1 MKIIIPGLCAVM
13 LCLTALPVHAEVKY
27 QHIPGKKFNP
37 GTTTRED
44 APKSDNVMVT
54 KLDKNNITA
63 FIQEVQHIVMNGSA
77 TMTQPEIADYFKKH
91 IAEKAMF
98 DSTMKYEMPGY
109 PAQENA
115 MQIGKTEYI
124 DGILNGASMMKS
136 YEHSVEIKKIEIG
149 KGGRSAHVTTV
160 TREKGEM
167 PWPKQ
172 GEGED
177 GPPELVPMPVS
188 GTSTCEQTIIIS
200 LTNYIQM
207 QRAECYTALSFD
219 PFENEE
225 LGSDMFFG
233 R

>member
-1 MKIIIPGLCAVM
+1 MKIIIPGVVAVM
-13 LCLTALPVHAEVKY
+13 MCLTALPAHAEVQY
-27 QHIPGKKFNP
+27 QHIPGKKFSP
-37 GTTTRED
+37 GTTARESG
-44 APKSDNVMVT
+44 PKTDNVIVT
-54 KLDKNNITA
+54 KLDKNNVTA
-63 FIQEVQHIVMNGSA
+63 FIQEVQAIVTTGSA
-77 TMTQPEIADYFKKH
+77 TMTQPEIAAYFNRH
-91 IAEKAMF
+91 IAEKALF

-109 PAQENA
+109 PAQESA
-115 MQIGKTEYI
+115 MQIGKAEYI

-136 YEHSVEIKKIEIG
+136 YENSVEIKKIEIG

-172 GEGED
+172 SEGED

-188 GTSTCEQTIIIS
+188 GMSTCEQTIIIS

-219 PFENEE
+219 PFENKE
-225 LGSDMFFG
+225 LGNDMFFG